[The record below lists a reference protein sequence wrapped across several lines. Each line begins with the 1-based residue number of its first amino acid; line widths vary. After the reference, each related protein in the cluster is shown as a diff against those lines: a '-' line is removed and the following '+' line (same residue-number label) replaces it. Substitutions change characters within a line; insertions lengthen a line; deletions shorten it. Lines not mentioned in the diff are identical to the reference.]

1 MRIRTYKPEFFTHP
15 LLADLDRNSKLPVR
29 ISLMGLWS
37 CSDREGRFKWDAR
50 RLGAQILPYEQID
63 FEIILNILVENEFIV
78 KYVVDGKTYGFV
90 PSFSRHQVIN
100 NREQESS
107 LPPYQ
112 QLDLFSTELTRV
124 NTGESTRESTGEST
138 RADACS
144 GEGKGKEGRKE
155 GRVEEIEID
164 LPYESE
170 EFREAWRKWK
180 TFRKEIKKPLTNST
194 IKMQLKQIAA
204 WGERMSIRIIETN
217 ILNGWYGL
225 KDYSV
230 SNVTPIQMPSTQ
242 IYRKPQT
249 SDNYGI

>member
-63 FEIILNILVENEFIV
+63 FEIILNMLVENEFIV

-112 QLDLFSTELTRV
+112 QLDLFSSDLTRV
-124 NTGESTRESTGEST
+124 NTGENTGETT

-144 GEGKGKEGRKE
+144 GEGKGRKE
-155 GRVEEIEID
+155 GKGKDRRVTAID

-170 EFREAWRKWK
+170 AFAETWNDWVVY
-180 TFRKEIKKPLTNST
+180 RKERKKKLTPST
-194 IKMQLKQIAA
+194 IKMQLKKLGGV
-204 WGERMSIRIIETN
+204 GEVRAIRMITHSIEK
-217 ILNGWYGL
+217 GWEGL
-225 KDYSV
+225 FEENV
-230 SNVTPIQMPSTQ
+230 SNVTAINVPSSQ
-242 IYRKPQT
+242 IFRKPQT
-249 SDNYGI
+249 SDNYSL

>member
-63 FEIILNILVENEFIV
+63 FEIILNMLVENEFIV

-112 QLDLFSTELTRV
+112 QLDLFSTELTRD

-144 GEGKGKEGRKE
+144 GEGKEGKEGRKSCK
-155 GRVEEIEID
+155 VVSID
-164 LPYESE
+164 LPFQSE
-170 EFREAWRKWK
+170 EFKETWQKWI
-180 TFRKEIKKPLTNST
+180 TYRKEMKKPLTNST
-194 IKMQLKQIAA
+194 IKMQFKKIQD
-204 WGERMSIRIIETN
+204 WGEQRSIKV
-217 ILNGWYGL
+217 ILRCIANSWRGL
-225 KDYSV
+225 EDYEV
-230 SNVTPIQMPSTQ
+230 SNVKPINTASSQ
-242 IYRKPQT
+242 IIRKPQT
-249 SDNYGI
+249 SDNYSL

>member
-63 FEIILNILVENEFIV
+63 FEVILKILTDNEFIV
-78 KYVVDGKTYGFV
+78 KYEVDGKAYGFV

-107 LPPYQ
+107 LPPFQ
-112 QLDLFSTELTRV
+112 QPDLFSTELTRV
-124 NTGESTRESTGEST
+124 NTGESTGEST

-155 GRVEEIEID
+155 RGKEEVEMD
-164 LPYESE
+164 LPFESE
-170 EFREAWRKWK
+170 KFSEAWDMWQEHR
-180 TFRKEIKKPLTNST
+180 REKKKRLTKST
-194 IKMQLKQIAA
+194 ATMQLKAMEEIGEFRAIA
-204 WGERMSIRIIETN
+204 MIKYSIK
-217 ILNGWYGL
+217 NGWTGL
-225 KDYSV
+225 FEDQT
-230 SNVTPIQMPSTQ
+230 SNVTPIQ
-242 IYRKPQT
+242 RKPQT
-249 SDNYGI
+249 SDQYGI

>member
-63 FEIILNILVENEFIV
+63 FEIILNILAENEFII
-78 KYVVDGKTYGFV
+78 KYIVDGKTYGFV

-112 QLDLFSTELTRV
+112 QLDLFSSDLTRV
-124 NTGESTRESTGEST
+124 NTGESTGETT

-144 GEGKGKEGRKE
+144 GEGKEGKEGRKSSK
-155 GRVEEIEID
+155 VVSVD
-164 LPYESE
+164 LPFQSE
-170 EFREAWRKWK
+170 EFKETWQKWI
-180 TFRKEIKKPLTNST
+180 TYRKEMKKPLTNST
-194 IKMQLKQIAA
+194 IKMQFKKIQD
-204 WGERMSIRIIETN
+204 WGEQRSIKIILRCIDKSWRGLEDYEVTN
-217 ILNGWYGL
+217 VKPINTQ
-225 KDYSV
+225 
-230 SNVTPIQMPSTQ
+230 SNQ
-242 IYRKPQT
+242 IVRKPQT
-249 SDNYGI
+249 SDNYSL

>member
-63 FEIILNILVENEFIV
+63 FEIILNMLVENEFIV

-112 QLDLFSTELTRV
+112 QLDLFSSNLTRV
-124 NTGESTRESTGEST
+124 NTGESTGEST

-144 GEGKGKEGRKE
+144 GEGKGRKE
-155 GRVEEIEID
+155 GKGKDRRVTAID
-164 LPYESE
+164 LPFESE
-170 EFREAWRKWK
+170 EFAEAWDDWVVY
-180 TFRKEIKKPLTNST
+180 RKEKKKKLTPST
-194 IKMQLKQIAA
+194 IKMQLKKLGSVGEIRAIRMIAY
-204 WGERMSIRIIETN
+204 SIEK
-217 ILNGWYGL
+217 GWEGL
-225 KDYSV
+225 FEENV
-230 SNVTPIQMPSTQ
+230 SNVTAINVPSSQ
-242 IYRKPQT
+242 IFRKPQT
-249 SDNYGI
+249 SDQYGI

>member
-63 FEIILNILVENEFIV
+63 FEIILNILVENEFII
-78 KYVVDGKTYGFV
+78 KYIVDGKTYGFV

-107 LPPYQ
+107 LPPFQ
-112 QLDLFSTELTRV
+112 QPDLFSTELTRV
-124 NTGESTRESTGEST
+124 NTGESTRESTGENT
-138 RADACS
+138 RGHACS

-164 LPYESE
+164 LPFKSE
-170 EFREAWRKWK
+170 A
-180 TFRKEIKKPLTNST
+180 FRKSWNSWEIYRKEKKKKLTPST
-194 IKMQLKQIAA
+194 IKLQLQKIESI
-204 WGERMSIRIIETN
+204 GEARAIEMISNSILKSYE
-217 ILNGWYGL
+217 GL
-225 KDYSV
+225 YEENV
-230 SNVTPIQMPSTQ
+230 SRVTPIQMPSTQ
-242 IYRKPQT
+242 IARKPQT
-249 SDNYGI
+249 SDQYGI

>member
-15 LLADLDRNSKLPVR
+15 LLADLDRNSQLPVR

-50 RLGAQILPYEQID
+50 RLGAQILPYDHID
-63 FEIILNILVENEFIV
+63 FEIILEILAENKFIV
-78 KYVVDGKTYGFV
+78 KYEVDGKTYGFV

-107 LPPYQ
+107 LPPYHQ
-112 QLDLFSTELTRV
+112 PDLFSTELTRV
-124 NTGESTRESTGEST
+124 NTGESTDETT

-144 GEGKGKEGRKE
+144 GEGKGKERKGRKE
-155 GRVEEIEID
+155 GGAVALD
-164 LPYESE
+164 LPFESE
-170 EFREAWRKWK
+170 EFKEAWQKWE
-180 TFRKEIKKPLTNST
+180 TFRREIKKPLTNST
-194 IKMQLKQIAA
+194 IKMQLKQIEA
-204 WGERMSIRIIETN
+204 WGEQRSIKIIDN
-217 ILNGWYGL
+217 CVLNGWYGL
-225 KDYSV
+225 KEYSV

-242 IYRKPQT
+242 IFRKPQT

>member
-63 FEIILNILVENEFIV
+63 FEVILKILTDNEFIV
-78 KYVVDGKTYGFV
+78 KYEVDGKAYGFV

-107 LPPYQ
+107 LPPYHQ
-112 QLDLFSTELTRV
+112 PDLFSTDLTRV
-124 NTGESTRESTGEST
+124 NTGESTGETT

-144 GEGKGKEGRKE
+144 GEGKERKE
-155 GRVEEIEID
+155 GKGKERRVTAID
-164 LPYESE
+164 LPFQSE
-170 EFREAWRKWK
+170 GFREAWQKWE
-180 TFRKEIKKPLTNST
+180 TFRREIKKPLTNST
-194 IKMQLKQIAA
+194 IKMQLKQVEA
-204 WGERMSIRIIETN
+204 WGEQRSIKIIDN
-217 ILNGWYGL
+217 CVLNGWYGL
-225 KDYSV
+225 KEYNV